1 MGLAGSVRSELDD
14 LTAQLTLIADS
25 LGRTGDDLQI
35 DARSLHETG
44 SCDAVKSIARRLDD
58 QGLQLRR
65 LQARITKVANTLA

>member
-14 LTAQLTLIADS
+14 LTAQLELIAAS

-44 SCDAVKSIARRLDD
+44 SCDAVNSIARRLDD

-65 LQARITKVANTLA
+65 LQARVSKVIASLA